1 MISPQSESLLGKE
14 LRKGSRR
21 SGEGSVT
28 KGKKEHT
35 AQDNF
40 MAQYNYSFL
49 DLKNQAAELGID
61 LESGRR
67 TISCGEILCGGTRYY
82 ASQVAWCVGFGAIE
96 EDSNA
101 SKWWTVFFNLTG
113 ASIIGAAIV
122 YFLQMTLENQEAWK
136 HEELSYAMNKQ
147 AIAELEG
154 EEVGSPEGTTTVA
167 LSDIEQMLRTGTQ
180 RAAQSLYAVLPVL
193 LTIAWVG
200 GGVLYG
206 MKYEQWDF
214 IVSLYFAVTALT
226 TAGLQSAAV
235 DPHSDTFTNWF
246 MAFYVLFGVPIFA
259 STLGWIASKFF
270 EIYTR
275 RNIREKVN
283 KRLKKEDLE
292 FASMLLAN
300 IKRGN
305 TKFSYGDFLEFMLV
319 RLALIDISTLQD
331 LRCRFHELDKK
342 QRGYITLEDIQ
353 AELEFERFDL
363 NGDGVI
369 RMVEF
374 VTICGKMGIGF
385 DNLDRLEIFNRID
398 LGGKGVINRNA
409 FSTWWHSEGRNLLP
423 ESTQER
429 SVAYIG
435 GLQNL
440 GASSSTSRQERSK
453 STRPDSSNGHQSS
466 RRSDQKSRHIWYRQ
480 TTRDF

>member
-1 MISPQSESLLGKE
+1 
-14 LRKGSRR
+14 
-21 SGEGSVT
+21 
-28 KGKKEHT
+28 
-35 AQDNF
+35 
-40 MAQYNYSFL
+40 
-49 DLKNQAAELGID
+49 
-61 LESGRR
+61 
-67 TISCGEILCGGTRYY
+67 
-82 ASQVAWCVGFGAIE
+82 
-96 EDSNA
+96 
-101 SKWWTVFFNLTG
+101 
-113 ASIIGAAIV
+113 
-122 YFLQMTLENQEAWK
+122 
-136 HEELSYAMNKQ
+136 
-147 AIAELEG
+147 
-154 EEVGSPEGTTTVA
+154 
-167 LSDIEQMLRTGTQ
+167 
-180 RAAQSLYAVLPVL
+180 
-193 LTIAWVG
+193 
-200 GGVLYG
+200 
-206 MKYEQWDF
+206 
-214 IVSLYFAVTALT
+214 
-226 TAGLQSAAV
+226 
-235 DPHSDTFTNWF
+235 
-246 MAFYVLFGVPIFA
+246 
-259 STLGWIASKFF
+259 
-270 EIYTR
+270 
-275 RNIREKVN
+275 
-283 KRLKKEDLE
+283 
-292 FASMLLAN
+292 MLLAN